1 MNTGASSMLVK
12 ICGLCVLE
20 HALAAISAGA
30 DWLGFV
36 FAPSRRRVTVEQAR
50 AMISTLRQH
59 TDGQQI
65 RMVGLFVNERADQ
78 INQIVQQCGLDYVQL
93 SGDETPRQAQHIC
106 RPVIKSLRLTGSDLE
121 AEWLSVCQR
130 RMEEIYDSTG
140 FFGLRSIDAA
150 YRLLVAPVP
159 LLIDAHV
166 AGAYGGT
173 GTQADW
179 GRAAELARIQP
190 LMLAGGL
197 TPENV
202 DEAIRQ
208 VCPHG
213 VDVSSG
219 VETDGSKDVVKIRAF
234 IHAARLAV
242 PRMDG

>member
-1 MNTGASSMLVK
+1 M
-12 ICGLCVLE
+12 
-20 HALAAISAGA
+20 AATAAGA

-36 FAPSRRRVTVEQAR
+36 FAPSRRRVTVEQAY

-59 TDGQQI
+59 AHGQQI
-65 RMVGLFVNERADQ
+65 RMVGLFVNEHADQ
-78 INQIVQQCGLDYVQL
+78 INQVVEQCGLDYVQL
-93 SGDETPRQAQHIC
+93 SGDETPHQAQHIC
-106 RPVIKSLRLTGSDLE
+106 RPVIKSLRLTGSDRE

-130 RMEEIYDSTG
+130 RMEEIYDSNG
-140 FFGLRSIDAA
+140 FFGLRCIDAA
-150 YRLLVAPVP
+150 HRLLVAPVP

-179 GRAAELARIQP
+179 GRAAELARRQP
-190 LMLAGGL
+190 LVLAGGL

-202 DEAIRQ
+202 GEAIRQ

-234 IHAARLAV
+234 MHAARIAV
-242 PRMDG
+242 PRMDN